1 MDNALRIV
9 QAGQAMGLPPR
20 AYVIAIATAMQE
32 SKLRNLASTVIPES
46 YQYNPEGEGSD
57 HDSVGLF
64 QQRPSA
70 GWGYVSQLM
79 DPAYSASAFY
89 KVLVQVPG
97 WDSMALTWAAQT
109 VQVSC
114 CPYAYGQHEGVAQTV
129 VDALLATPAAV
140 PAP

>member
-1 MDNALRIV
+1 MNNALKIV

-32 SKLRNLASTVIPES
+32 SRLRNLASTRLPES
-46 YQYNPEGEGSD
+46 YQYNAEGDGSD

-70 GWGYVSQLM
+70 GWGLISQLM
-79 DPAYSASAFY
+79 DPNYAATAFY
-89 KVLVQVPG
+89 SVLVQVPG
-97 WDSMALTWAAQT
+97 WQGMDLTWAAQT

-129 VDALLATPAAV
+129 VDTLLAPPVAV